1 MPSLPAA
8 RISHFTPRR
17 LRIKVPEKRRDRTFF
32 DTVADRLATWESI
45 EGVETNPL
53 TASVLIHFSDLEK
66 LLLEAALKND
76 LIDIDFDAAFGD
88 ATEPAV
94 TRAAVQSFQTADNA
108 LRRWTQNQIDM
119 RGLLF
124 VLLFAG
130 GVFQLLR
137 RRLDAPA
144 PTLLWYAGDLI
155 GLWSDHAPGPAI
167 AASSGPVPGQAG

>member
-8 RISHFTPRR
+8 CISHFTPRR
-17 LRIKVPEKRRDRTFF
+17 LRIKVPEKRRDRIFF

-76 LIDIDFDAAFGD
+76 LIDIDFDVAFGD

-94 TRAAVQSFQTADNA
+94 TQAAVQSFQTADNA

-155 GLWSDHAPGPAI
+155 GLWSDHAPDPAI

>member
-8 RISHFTPRR
+8 RISHFTARR
-17 LRIKVPEKRRDRTFF
+17 LRIKIPEKRRNTDFF
-32 DTVADRLATWESI
+32 HTVAERLATWDSV

-53 TASVLIHFSDLEK
+53 TASVLIHFSDPGRLFV
-66 LLLEAALKND
+66 EAAAKND
-76 LIDIDFDAAFGD
+76 LFDIDLDAAFAD
-88 ATEPAV
+88 SSQPVVTEV
-94 TRAAVQSFQTADNA
+94 AVQSFQTADHA

-119 RGLLF
+119 RGVLF
-124 VLLFAG
+124 VLLLAG

-155 GLWSDHAPGPAI
+155 GLWSDRPADTPL